1 MKLLLWVWLLC
12 AACVTCSS
20 AQGCTEQSLVTNL
33 GSRDQ
38 ETNSGLV
45 SQALDAGQGT
55 ESNVRILNQ
64 NIVCLAT
71 DTTRG
76 QYRQASV
83 VVEYTLNGG
92 KPIALRESLSATEDF
107 CSYVYSAGDVSN

>member
-1 MKLLLWVWLLC
+1 MKLI
-12 AACVTCSS
+12 AALSLYVAYLISPLR
-20 AQGCTEQSLVTNL
+20 AQDCTEESLVAYL

-38 ETNSGLV
+38 EMNSGLV
-45 SQALDAGQGT
+45 SLALDAGQGT
-55 ESNVRILNQ
+55 TSNVRILDQ

-83 VVEYTLNGG
+83 VVQYTLNGG
-92 KPIALRESLSATEDF
+92 KPL
-107 CSYVYSAGDVSN
+107 

>member
-1 MKLLLWVWLLC
+1 MYGGVVAISTAVRSESCTAMKLLLCVWFLS
-12 AACVTCSS
+12 AACVTYSS
-20 AQGCTEQSLVTNL
+20 AQDCTEESLVDNF

-38 ETNSGLV
+38 EMNSGLV
-45 SQALDAGQGT
+45 SLALDAGQGT
-55 ESNVRILNQ
+55 TSNVRILDQ

-83 VVEYTLNGG
+83 VVEYTLNGS
-92 KPIALRESLSATEDF
+92 KPVAL
-107 CSYVYSAGDVSN
+107 